1 MGFGDSPG
9 GTPDRIGGLWIL
21 RRYGW
26 VTVNGDP
33 SSGQR
38 LSMKDTHKG
47 IFLSSP
53 LALNLTQGRNTIT
66 IGGQSNGN
74 GTKAADVDRIIV
86 YPLERRRATNGSS
99 SANGTVGG
107 GATPTGAPAEFT
119 GGAVGLKGSGLLGM
133 IGVVALYF
141 LL

>member
-26 VTVNGDP
+26 VTVNNDP
-33 SSGQR
+33 STGQR
-38 LSMKDTHKG
+38 LSMKDSHKG

-53 LALNLTQGRNTIT
+53 LALNLTRGRNTIT

-86 YPLERRRATNGSS
+86 YPLERKATNATNGTIGS
-99 SANGTVGG
+99 
-107 GATPTGAPAEFT
+107 GATPTGAPAQVT
-119 GGAVGLKGSGLLGM
+119 GAATALNIGSGFMGLAS
-133 IGVVALYF
+133 VVAAF
-141 LL
+141 WLL

>member
-33 SSGQR
+33 STGQR
-38 LSMKDTHKG
+38 LSMKDSHKG

-86 YPLERRRATNGSS
+86 YPLEKKASNGSS
-99 SANGTVGG
+99 GANGTIGN

-119 GGAVGLKGSGLLGM
+119 AGAAGMKVGSGLMGAVGILVMCLL
-133 IGVVALYF
+133 I
-141 LL
+141 